1 MSFRSAVASSWGL
14 KNYVRWDNKNLW
26 KKSTYRLKRHSF
38 CYLLDPFWNH
48 WWSLPSDWL
57 SAVWFI
63 HDSHYFLLE
72 ITFVLN
78 RIISVLN
85 RTIFALYRIISFLYT
100 KLDVKA
106 FLFLLLRD
114 PYNFGTDWIRWFQ
127 NGSNKVVIE
136 LRVVQFWSEI
146 ILVNSNRTGAARS
159 SDFEIT
165 RMILNQ
171 IAFHSVQLPFFII
184 RIKPL

>member
-1 MSFRSAVASSWGL
+1 MRQQKPVKKIYIPPLKTFVLLFIRSIL
-14 KNYVRWDNKNLW
+14 KSLVILVIWLALSCMIYSRFALFFARN
-26 KKSTYRLKRHSF
+26 HSF

-48 WWSLPSDWL
+48 WWSLSSDWL

-85 RTIFALYRIISFLYT
+85 RTIFALYRIISVLNT

-106 FLFLLLRD
+106 FLFLLLLD
-114 PYNFGTDWIRWFQ
+114 PYYFGTDWSRWFQ
-127 NGSNKVVIE
+127 NGSNKVV
-136 LRVVQFWSEI
+136 
-146 ILVNSNRTGAARS
+146 
-159 SDFEIT
+159 
-165 RMILNQ
+165 
-171 IAFHSVQLPFFII
+171 
-184 RIKPL
+184 